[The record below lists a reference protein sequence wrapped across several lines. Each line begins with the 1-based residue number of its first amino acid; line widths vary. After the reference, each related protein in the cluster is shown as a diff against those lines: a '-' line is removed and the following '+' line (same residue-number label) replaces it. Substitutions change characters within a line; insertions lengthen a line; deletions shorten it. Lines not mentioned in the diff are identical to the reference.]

1 MIHILPIISGTFV
14 DVWVIGCLG
23 FTFYWLVKFRSWIL
37 NCWFVDFS
45 SLNSE
50 LLVKWRIIVE
60 NKLSWLAE
68 LAVVDSKSSF
78 LVESFKT
85 LLFEDFGWCLRH
97 WLPEDISCCG
107 WCLRHWLAEDV
118 SWCLLPK
125 QLLMVFKKNI
135 GLFINLSVWDVN
147 IL

>member
-1 MIHILPIISGTFV
+1 MILILPNISSILV
-14 DVWVIGCLG
+14 DVWVIGYLD
-23 FTFYWLVKFRSWIL
+23 FTFYWLVKSRSWIL

-97 WLPEDISCCG
+97 WLPED
-107 WCLRHWLAEDV
+107 V

-125 QLLMVFKKNI
+125 QFLLVFEKNI